1 MSVSP
6 AGSDFWTLQKEN
18 KFRFKIL
25 LIFLFLIY
33 SATFYFVFASS
44 ILFFGIH
51 DFFNLNEIKNFFF
64 NIWFLVAS
72 PVVGLLFTYFQ
83 YSYSNK
89 NGLQTMIDILKA
101 NKPDTEDFYHKQ
113 VLNIIDEIKIA
124 SGHKIRID
132 IVILPMLAKN
142 VFCADI
148 CGLKII
154 GLTEGLI
161 FKFSR
166 DEIQALIAQQFTH
179 LINGDAELIS
189 YICSTHSFFNN
200 ITEICSPKKIK
211 NSKSVFILGKDEDDK
226 FSFGLNSIMFFLIL
240 SAAGAIIKLSN
251 VIISR
256 NREYFADLKA
266 VEFTRNPLALANA
279 LYKIGKSGLSKNLGL
294 HQNLSALFIAQPDC
308 GSINEKKGF
317 FYDLFSTH
325 PPLKERIN
333 ELLKIAGVSIKHFYF
348 EKERG
353 DYLKLKRKTRQTDQP
368 AYNTG
373 KPLENKANLK
383 TPIEQEEKLYYVYNK
398 DNWEG
403 PFKKDSLF
411 SLQYL
416 MPDSFINIA
425 GTESVGKL
433 PDVLP
438 EFSFLSD
445 KSSETKCPRCGD
457 LGGSLISTKY
467 EYVPVKKCRRCFGY
481 LIDTNKII
489 RILNRNI
496 EKFSA
501 EQIKSAESYEKYSV
515 RKLKKISEFDNSKL
529 LSCPKCG
536 QKMIRC
542 FFNYLDY
549 IVVDRCLVCNLTWFD
564 NKELEMIQYYVEK
577 RSAEIEPPR

>member
-1 MSVSP
+1 MSVTP
-6 AGSDFWTLQKEN
+6 ADSDFWKLQKEN

-25 LIFLFLIY
+25 LVFLFIIY

-44 ILFFGIH
+44 ILIFGFQNLLYAH
-51 DFFNLNEIKNFFF
+51 DIKNIFF
-64 NIWFLVAS
+64 NIWFITAAPVA
-72 PVVGLLFTYFQ
+72 GLLLTFFQ

-89 NGLQTMIDILKA
+89 NGFRTMIDILKA
-101 NKPDTEDFYHKQ
+101 NKPDPEDFYHKQ

-124 SGHKIRID
+124 SGRRSRID
-132 IVILPMLAKN
+132 VVILPMLAKN

-148 CGLKII
+148 CGLKLI

-166 DEIQALIAQQFTH
+166 DEIQALLAQQFTH

-189 YICSTHSFFNN
+189 FICSTHSFFNN
-200 ITEICSPKKIK
+200 IAEGCFHEKTNGL
-211 NSKSVFILGKDEDDK
+211 NSGFLFCNDDEK
-226 FSFGLNSIMFFLIL
+226 RFSFGLNSVMLFLVV
-240 SAAGAIIKLSN
+240 SAAGAIIKFSN

-256 NREYFADLKA
+256 NREFFADLKA
-266 VEFTRNPLALANA
+266 VEYTRNPLALANA

-308 GSINEKKGF
+308 GSINEKTGF

-353 DYLKLKRKTRQTDQP
+353 DYLKLKRKTQPTNQTLDNSAESIDNQT
-368 AYNTG
+368 NEQNQI
-373 KPLENKANLK
+373 L
-383 TPIEQEEKLYYVYNK
+383 QEENSYYVFNK

-403 PFKKDSLF
+403 PFKKDSLY

-425 GTESVGKL
+425 GSQTVGKL
-433 PDVLP
+433 LEVLP
-438 EFSFLSD
+438 EFSYLSN

-457 LGGSLISTKY
+457 LGGSLISIKY
-467 EYVPVKKCRRCFGY
+467 EYAPVEKCRRCQGY
-481 LIDTNKII
+481 LIDTDKII

-496 EKFSA
+496 QKFSTQ
-501 EQIKSAESYEKYSV
+501 QIKSAESFAKSSV
-515 RKLKKISEFDNSKL
+515 RKLKKVSEFDDSKL
-529 LSCPKCG
+529 LLCPKCG

-542 FFNYLDY
+542 FFNYMDY
-549 IVVDRCLVCNLTWFD
+549 VVVDRCLVCNLTWFD
-564 NKELEMIQYYVEK
+564 NNELELIQYFVEK
-577 RSAEIEPPR
+577 RSSEIC